1 MKYTDKNGRIVLD
14 GEGDL
19 MISSRLISQAL
30 KIDRDESATPVD
42 VTGFHFA
49 KPYDRYRI
57 VRMWRLIK
65 LI

>member
-1 MKYTDKNGRIVLD
+1 
-14 GEGDL
+14 